1 MYDLV
6 QNMGQ
11 IPPCDSFK
19 QGHQNDGSGHL
30 WCVIANTP
38 HGQIPAK
45 VRDRHIFEGSF
56 YAAEKSFSSKNIF
69 QSIFLYYDDFP
80 FIKAL
85 SIYFVP
91 QWCFVPS
98 LETFL
103 KNVYQ
108 STNKAIRRFQF
119 SLHQSF
125 LQIYCI

>member
-56 YAAEKSFSSKNIF
+56 YAAEKYFSSKISSKVSFYIMMIF
-69 QSIFLYYDDFP
+69 RLSKLYQ
-80 FIKAL
+80 FIL
-85 SIYFVP
+85 YLNGVLCHP
-91 QWCFVPS
+91 
-98 LETFL
+98 
-103 KNVYQ
+103 
-108 STNKAIRRFQF
+108 
-119 SLHQSF
+119 
-125 LQIYCI
+125 